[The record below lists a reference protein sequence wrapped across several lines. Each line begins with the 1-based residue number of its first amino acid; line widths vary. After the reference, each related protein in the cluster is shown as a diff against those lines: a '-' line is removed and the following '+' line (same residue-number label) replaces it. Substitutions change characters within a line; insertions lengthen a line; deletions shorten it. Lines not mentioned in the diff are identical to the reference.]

1 MYDYIIIRFCY
12 WSHLTLNENP
22 HYPYWYFTV
31 IVKNVETAIEHIR
44 EYIEAESELYIDN
57 PEEYPEVKDI
67 NIAVE
72 VNLKLIPN
80 DLEIDEEN
88 GTEIEF
94 NGLPILNSV
103 FIQGADV
110 WNIAPPNYTKFIKE

>member
-1 MYDYIIIRFCY
+1 
-12 WSHLTLNENP
+12 
-22 HYPYWYFTV
+22 V

-67 NIAVE
+67 NTAVE

-110 WNIAPPNYTKFIKE
+110 WNITPPNYTKFIKE